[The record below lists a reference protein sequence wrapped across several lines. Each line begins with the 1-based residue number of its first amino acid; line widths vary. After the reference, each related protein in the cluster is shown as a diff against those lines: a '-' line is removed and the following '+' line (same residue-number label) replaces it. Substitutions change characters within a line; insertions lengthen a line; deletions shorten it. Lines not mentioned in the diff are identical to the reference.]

1 MFLVIVFYL
10 AVAAINYFADTSI
23 SATGVIFGVFAWLFA
38 GIQNMIAFAWNSFL
52 IFAQFL
58 ANVFVDPLTAA
69 QNFFAMMWNNVVQLV
84 AAAVNNIIGL
94 ISKIPGMDKVVGG
107 ISADGIASSLT
118 VDIQPIAGGVD
129 LSGYQMSYADG
140 GDWFDT
146 GYGLGDAL
154 EQKIGNLGNF
164 SIPDIKMPTYDES
177 EWGTLGLGSDK
188 SRAGTD
194 SGAGAGG
201 RGGKGDGSG
210 KKTADNTGR
219 MADKM
224 DMLEE
229 DVKFLREYA
238 NQEAI
243 DQYTTATVKISMGG
257 VTNNVSSGLDLDGV
271 ISGLADGLI
280 ERMQAGAEKVHP
292 V

>member
-1 MFLVIVFYL
+1 
-10 AVAAINYFADTSI
+10 
-23 SATGVIFGVFAWLFA
+23 
-38 GIQNMIAFAWNSFL
+38 
-52 IFAQFL
+52 
-58 ANVFVDPLTAA
+58 
-69 QNFFAMMWNNVVQLV
+69 
-84 AAAVNNIIGL
+84 
-94 ISKIPGMDKVVGG
+94 
-107 ISADGIASSLT
+107 
-118 VDIQPIAGGVD
+118 
-129 LSGYQMSYADG
+129 
-140 GDWFDT
+140 
-146 GYGLGDAL
+146 
-154 EQKIGNLGNF
+154 
-164 SIPDIKMPTYDES
+164 
-177 EWGTLGLGSDK
+177 
-188 SRAGTD
+188 
-194 SGAGAGG
+194 
-201 RGGKGDGSG
+201 
-210 KKTADNTGR
+210 